1 MHRSIRIIK
10 ELTNAD
16 ALNDMFISDNQPVK
30 IKYWS
35 ISSGSF
41 FIVYHYG
48 ASPYAAVLYRLH
60 YIFIHLYF
68 SHIKLQRLIL
78 HDCKS

>member
-30 IKYWS
+30 IKYLS

-48 ASPYAAVLYRLH
+48 DAAVLYRLH